1 MPPRNC
7 MGPESRAARPH
18 DRTVSRP
25 PLQGLFIVS
34 RHVVLLCLTRHY
46 LEPTP
51 RISERKS
58 ERALHHARR
67 PGRPRCAKTRVGL
80 NAVGIKRHSS
90 VDVGEIRTVE
100 KIISLPPELKVPF
113 LAQMKI
119 LEQRQIRVEDRR
131 QPDHIP
137 WQGPDGP

>member
-7 MGPESRAARPH
+7 MGPESRAARRYAPCQG
-18 DRTVSRP
+18 RPCKVSSSF
-25 PLQGLFIVS
+25 QGNY
-34 RHVVLLCLTRHY
+34 VLLCLSRHY
-46 LEPTP
+46 LKPTP
-51 RISERKS
+51 RVSERKS

-67 PGRPRCAKTRVGL
+67 PGRPRRAKTRVGL

-113 LAQMKI
+113 LAQVKI
-119 LEQRQIRVEDRR
+119 LEQRQICVEDRR

-137 WQGPDGP
+137 WQVPDRP